1 MSVIKIKYIVFL
13 AIIIDQHQEKSM
25 NEILAH
31 KLKMLPDSPGCYLM
45 KREGKIVYVGKA
57 VNLKNR
63 VRQYFHGKAQH
74 TAKVRWMVQEI
85 DDFDIILCDTNFE
98 ALTLECNLI
107 KKHRPFYNILLK
119 DDKHF
124 PYLRLDPAEAFP
136 RLNVA
141 RTIDSKD
148 GAKYFGPYF
157 GATGIRQILDEVRRF
172 FPLRSCNLSL
182 PLKKPGRPCVHHQ
195 IGQCPAPCAEMIG
208 REEYAHILRGVM
220 AFLGGD
226 TRQLLQELTKQME
239 DHSQRMEFEQ
249 AAMMRDKIAD
259 IHRMMEKQRAIQT
272 RDSEQDLIAAV
283 ADMEDALV
291 QITHIRGG
299 KMEGSRSFVM
309 ENCGQEDLSELTA
322 TFMTQ
327 YYDDRHLIPHEIL
340 VEFMPE
346 GAEVLQQWLRAK
358 KGGNLV
364 FASPKRGAKRD
375 LMELCHK
382 NAGDAIQKHSMNK
395 QVRYRRTTGALREL
409 QDVLGLRGPP
419 LRIEG
424 YDISNTQGDQS
435 VAAMVVFNNGEPAKK
450 DYRHFRI
457 KTVEGAN
464 DFASMGEV
472 VGRRFAH
479 GLRERREREE
489 AGLPVEEGRFSKLPD
504 LVLIDGGPEQLA
516 FARRAM
522 LAAGADVP
530 IFGIAKRFEEIYL
543 PDLDEPIRLGKHSDG
558 LHLVQHVRDE
568 VHRFGI
574 THHRAL
580 RTKSSLKSEL
590 QSIPGV
596 GAKRQVE
603 LLRHFGNV
611 NAIFAA
617 SQEELAAVRSM
628 NIVAAQAI
636 KAYNRE
642 KKQDMDR

>member
-1 MSVIKIKYIVFL
+1 MSQNL
-13 AIIIDQHQEKSM
+13 SET
-25 NEILAH
+25 LAH
-31 KLKMLPDSPGCYLM
+31 KLKMLPESPGCYLM
-45 KREGKIVYVGKA
+45 KCEGKIVYAGKA

-63 VRQYFHGKAQH
+63 VRQYFHENTQH
-74 TAKVRWMVQEI
+74 TAKVRWMMREI
-85 DDFDIILCDTNFE
+85 DDFDVILCDTNFE
-98 ALTLECNLI
+98 ALMLECNLI

-124 PYLRLDPAEAFP
+124 PYLRLESSVAFP
-136 RLNVA
+136 RLAVA
-141 RTIDSKD
+141 RTIDPRD
-148 GAKYFGPYF
+148 GARYFGPYF
-157 GATGIRQILDEVRRF
+157 GATGIRQILDEVRRY
-172 FPLRSCNLSL
+172 FPLRSCNLTL

-195 IGQCPAPCAEMIG
+195 IGQCLAPCAEKVTQ
-208 REEYAHILRGVM
+208 EEYAHILRGVVT
-220 AFLGGD
+220 FLGGD
-226 TRQLLQELTKQME
+226 TRQLLRELREQME

-249 AAMMRDKIAD
+249 AAVLRDKIAD

-272 RDSEQDLIAAV
+272 RDADQDLIAAV
-283 ADMEDALV
+283 ADQEDALV

-299 KMEGSRSFVM
+299 KIEGSRSFVM

-322 TFMTQ
+322 TFITQ
-327 YYDDRHLIPHEIL
+327 YYDDGHLIPHEVL

-346 GAEVLQQWLRAK
+346 DAEVLQQWLRAK
-358 KGGNLV
+358 KGGTLV
-364 FASPKRGAKRD
+364 FASPKRGDKRD
-375 LMELCHK
+375 LMQLCHK
-382 NAGDAIQKHSMNK
+382 NAGDAMQKHSMNK
-395 QVRYRRTTGALREL
+395 QVRHRRTTGALREL
-409 QDVLGLRGPP
+409 QGVLGLHEPP

-435 VAAMVVFNNGEPAKK
+435 VAAMVVFENGEPAKK
-450 DYRHFRI
+450 AYRHFRI

-464 DFASMGEV
+464 DFACMGEV

-522 LAAGADVP
+522 QAAGADVP
-530 IFGIAKRFEEIYL
+530 MLGIAKRFEEIYL
-543 PDLDEPIRLGKHSDG
+543 PDLAEPIRLGKHSDG
-558 LHLVQHVRDE
+558 LHLIQHVRDE

-574 THHRAL
+574 AHHRAL

-611 NAIFAA
+611 KAIFAA

-628 NIVAAQAI
+628 NIAAAKAI
-636 KAYNRE
+636 EAYGRE
-642 KKQDMDR
+642 KKRGASR